1 VITPYPVL
9 LPNDQFPQRTHDD
22 PFLDP
27 FTVQRV
33 GRSYGLEI
41 MLRRRSSTGLYG
53 WLSYVLSLSERRS
66 DGRWAPYDFDRTH
79 LFNLVAGIPLGRN
92 WDLGLRLQYET
103 GKPEAALG
111 DQERRNAGYAR
122 FDLRFDKHAVW
133 QRWILDF
140 YVDITN
146 AAVMPEEFRA
156 GEVLRYVLPTPGV
169 RGRF

>member
-9 LPNDQFPQRTHDD
+9 LPNDRFPQRTLDD
-22 PFLDP
+22 PFLDQ

-92 WDLGLRLQYET
+92 WDLGLRLQYES
-103 GKPEAALG
+103 GKPEAALS
-111 DQERRNAGYAR
+111 DTTQRNAGYAR
-122 FDLRFDKHAVW
+122 FDVRFDKHAVW
-133 QRWILDF
+133 RRWILDF

-146 AAVMPEEFRA
+146 AAVMPEEVRA
-156 GEVLRYVLPTPGV
+156 DQVLRYVLPTAGV